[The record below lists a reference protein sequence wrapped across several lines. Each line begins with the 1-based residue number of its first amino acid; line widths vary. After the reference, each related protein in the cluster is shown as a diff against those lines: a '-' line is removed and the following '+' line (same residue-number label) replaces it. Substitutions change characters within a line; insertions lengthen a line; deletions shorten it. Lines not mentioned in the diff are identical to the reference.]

1 MLRKVETEG
10 LIRGFGAGNNAAAGL
25 SISHFLYADD
35 TVLFCDASPEQLC
48 YDRMVLT
55 CFEAVMGLR
64 VNMAKSE
71 MVPVGGSEY
80 FRLG

>member
-1 MLRKVETEG
+1 MLWKVEAEG
-10 LIRGFGAGNNAAAGL
+10 LIRGFRTGWNVADGL
-25 SISHFLYADD
+25 HISHLLYTHD
-35 TVLFCDASPEQLC
+35 TILFCDADLGQLL
-48 YDRMVLT
+48 YVQTVLT
-55 CFEAVMGLR
+55 CFEAITGLQ